1 MQRRVNLS
9 KLAGS
14 KATRVHH
21 WSCDAR
27 TLTVEKK
34 VENGRPLSRANAQV
48 RRETEAKTP
57 KSATIVEKRI
67 MHMMMVA
74 PALDSVAW

>member
-1 MQRRVNLS
+1 MQRRVNLGR
-9 KLAGS
+9 LAGS
-14 KATRVHH
+14 EDTRARQ
-21 WSCDAR
+21 WGCDAR
-27 TLTVEKK
+27 TLTVAKK
-34 VENGRPLSRANAQV
+34 VENGRPLSRAKAQV

-57 KSATIVEKRI
+57 NSATIVEKRI